1 MPAPRVIARQNN
13 RVQNRLGIARFHFLS
28 GSINR
33 VTVERRNI
41 LPQLH
46 TPLDACQHRRFNRR
60 RIIIQLVKR
69 RSRQSK
75 RRLRVARD
83 AKRPMILLRA
93 IPILPP
99 HFAAVEI
106 LRCRLPVPALCH
118 RGRPIGAASHTCR
131 SQHCRHKDKNEG
143 SRGHGRASRNAA
155 FAEEGKKNFLKHT
168 VVLARQPQRRRSVLK
183 RQRPRSEHPV
193 PAQSIP
199 APVLHR
205 PALYAQKMVRFTV
218 LASGSKGNCT
228 VVSGGPTRILV
239 DAGLS
244 CRELFKRMKAA
255 GEDPA
260 TLDAIIITHEHQD
273 HVNGLGVTARK
284 LGIPVYFTE
293 GTHRA
298 WMRWLTPRRQMTYK
312 QWLEQCRQQAAS
324 RQAESEPSEGEPD
337 DLEIAAE
344 TNCEAESSAPPPE
357 KDPTFLPSVQYFQAG
372 RPLQIGDFLVSPFT
386 IPHDAVDPVG
396 FVFQAEGVRMAVAT
410 DLGYVT
416 PNVKAQLKQ
425 LDLLLLES
433 NHDLEMLR
441 DGPYPWSVKQR
452 VLSRVGH
459 LSNEAA
465 AQFLESEYDGQA
477 TYVILGHLSESNN
490 LPELARVTAERA
502 LNGRASLLANRLLLA
517 AQREPMLPVCF

>member
-1 MPAPRVIARQNN
+1 M
-13 RVQNRLGIARFHFLS
+13 L
-28 GSINR
+28 
-33 VTVERRNI
+33 
-41 LPQLH
+41 
-46 TPLDACQHRRFNRR
+46 HRR
-60 RIIIQLVKR
+60 
-69 RSRQSK
+69 
-75 RRLRVARD
+75 
-83 AKRPMILLRA
+83 
-93 IPILPP
+93 
-99 HFAAVEI
+99 
-106 LRCRLPVPALCH
+106 
-118 RGRPIGAASHTCR
+118 
-131 SQHCRHKDKNEG
+131 
-143 SRGHGRASRNAA
+143 
-155 FAEEGKKNFLKHT
+155 
-168 VVLARQPQRRRSVLK
+168 
-183 RQRPRSEHPV
+183 PR
-193 PAQSIP
+193 
-199 APVLHR
+199 
-205 PALYAQKMVRFTV
+205 YAQKMVRFTV
-218 LASGSKGNCT
+218 LASGSKGNST
-228 VVSGGPTRILV
+228 VVSGGRTRILV

-260 TLDAIIITHEHQD
+260 TLDAIIVTHEHQD

-298 WMRWLTPRRQMTYK
+298 WMRWLTPRRQMTYA
-312 QWLEQCRQQAAS
+312 QWLEQCRKQAAA
-324 RQAESEPSEGEPD
+324 RQAESEPSEGDPD
-337 DLEIAAE
+337 DLEAGAE
-344 TNCEAESSAPPPE
+344 GNSVEAQTSGCAEPTAPA
-357 KDPTFLPSVQYFQAG
+357 KDPTFLPLVEYFQAG
-372 RPLQIGDFLVSPFT
+372 QPFQIGDISVSPFT

-416 PNVKAQLKQ
+416 PNVKAQLKR

-465 AQFLESEYDGQA
+465 AQFLETEYDGQA

-517 AQREPMLPVCF
+517 AQHEPMLPVCF